1 MDVSVRTGTEDLSVA
16 TAPTVGVDAARAGST
31 RRQHPPVSTSRAD
44 RFMRALLRVTPQK
57 TGSDAGAHRRLRVSL
72 VVSAVRCIITYVLIP
87 VLVPILSI
95 AQVLA
100 APVGI
105 ALCALAVVTGITS
118 LRRFWALNHRSRWM
132 YTAFVAVV
140 FVTLAFALY
149 SDVSRLATA

>member
-1 MDVSVRTGTEDLSVA
+1 
-16 TAPTVGVDAARAGST
+16 
-31 RRQHPPVSTSRAD
+31 
-44 RFMRALLRVTPQK
+44 
-57 TGSDAGAHRRLRVSL
+57 
-72 VVSAVRCIITYVLIP
+72 
-87 VLVPILSI
+87 
-95 AQVLA
+95 VLA

>member
-1 MDVSVRTGTEDLSVA
+1 MSTGTEDLSVA
-16 TAPTVGVDAARAGST
+16 TAPATT
-31 RRQHPPVSTSRAD
+31 LPPRRQHPPVSYSPAD
-44 RFMRALLRVTPQK
+44 RFMRALLRVAPE

-72 VVSAVRCIITYVLIP
+72 FVSAVRCIITYVLIP

-149 SDVSRLATA
+149 SDISRLATA